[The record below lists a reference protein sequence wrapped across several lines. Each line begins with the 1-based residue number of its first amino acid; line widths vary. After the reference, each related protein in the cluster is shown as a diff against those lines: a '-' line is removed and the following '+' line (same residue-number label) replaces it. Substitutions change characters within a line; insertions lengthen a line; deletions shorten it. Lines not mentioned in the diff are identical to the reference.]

1 MPSHNNSELFFFLLQ
16 LAPKGVRGKF
26 PRPSIPELAALLKI
40 TPAATYKWIDKG
52 WIPDDRI
59 PELSALAGEE
69 LQNELLSWSRAMV
82 LLRRKTETAAE
93 LSI

>member
-1 MPSHNNSELFFFLLQ
+1 MSDHNNSELFFFLLQ
-16 LAPKGVRGKF
+16 LAPKGVRGKH

-59 PELSALAGEE
+59 PELSAIVDDELKGRLAA
-69 LQNELLSWSRAMV
+69 WSRTEV
-82 LLRRKTETAAE
+82 LARRKAGMAG
-93 LSI
+93 SRA

>member
-1 MPSHNNSELFFFLLQ
+1 MSGHNNSELFFFLLQ
-16 LAPKGVRGKF
+16 LAPKGVRGRH

-59 PELSALAGEE
+59 AELSALADDGLREK
-69 LQNELLSWSRAMV
+69 LAAWSRTEV
-82 LLRRKTETAAE
+82 LSRRRAAAE
-93 LSI
+93 LSA